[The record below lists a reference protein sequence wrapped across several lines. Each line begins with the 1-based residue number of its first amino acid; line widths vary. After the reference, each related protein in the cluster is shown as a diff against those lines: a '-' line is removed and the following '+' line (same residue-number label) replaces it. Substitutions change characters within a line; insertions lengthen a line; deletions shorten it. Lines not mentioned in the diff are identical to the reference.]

1 MMKQKWPIIE
11 YICKDEVALFG
22 YNAWPDRKN
31 HRGGGGG
38 LNQQGNLEEKGQF
51 FGGIMAILSD

>member
-1 MMKQKWPIIE
+1 MKQKWPIIE

-31 HRGGGGG
+31 YRGGG
-38 LNQQGNLEEKGQF
+38 LIQQGNLEEKGQF